1 MLVWLLLAM
10 TSAQHFRMPETISE
24 EDKFNFHQLVPQNA
38 RNIALLRWPDSRGHS
53 FVVSRP
59 IQKGLPVLVMDPEYI
74 LTSFDAYPWAPLF
87 EDAPAHIQLMA
98 RLIYEKFEGNE
109 NSLIY
114 NYLGTLP
121 LEYHLMVNFTNSD
134 WQLLDKHRTFER
146 RIVDVVD
153 VVNTH
158 PVFVDTVKNSTV
170 RSEVLELESWKWAYC
185 TATSRAF
192 AIGRGLWKQL
202 KGYAP
207 VPADNFYEGLA
218 LAPFL
223 DLPNHSPL
231 PLKYRHR
238 NMAIEK
244 PFALGT
250 NPRGMYLLA
259 DRDFPEVGVEFTY
272 SYGNLTNLG
281 LLAQFGFILDK
292 NLDDIFPVLT
302 PIPGP
307 CFAIKNEEACEYIM
321 QAYELNTDLLH
332 HVLTAIEPEADLI
345 PASVILEYY
354 EDLPRKQMTKGKFLA
369 ALKQYREH
377 LVRIRREEFKQAL
390 RTARRQLAE
399 AREDREKLLIRYGV
413 SEKVL
418 VYEHLKLTDRTLLAL
433 VAGDLAL

>member
-1 MLVWLLLAM
+1 
-10 TSAQHFRMPETISE
+10 MPETISE
-24 EDKFNFHQLVPQNA
+24 DDKFHFHQLVPQNS
-38 RNIALLRWPDSRGHS
+38 RNIALLRWPDDRGHS
-53 FVVSRP
+53 FVVSKP
-59 IQKGLPVLVMDPEYI
+59 IQKGLPVLVIDPEYI

-109 NSLIY
+109 DSLIY
-114 NYLGTLP
+114 HYMGTLP

-134 WQLLDKHRTFER
+134 WQLFDKHRSFER

-170 RSEVLELESWKWAYC
+170 KSEVLELETWKWAYC
-185 TATSRAF
+185 AATSRAF
-192 AIGRGLWKQL
+192 AMGRGLWKQL
-202 KGYAP
+202 KGYPP

-231 PLKYRHR
+231 PLKYRRR
-238 NMAIEK
+238 NMPIEK
-244 PFALGT
+244 PFAMGAE
-250 NPRGMYLLA
+250 PRGMYLLA
-259 DRDFPEVGVEFTY
+259 DRDYPKTGVEFTY

-281 LLAQFGFILDK
+281 LLAQFGFIIDK

-332 HVLTAIEPEADLI
+332 HVLTVVEPEAELI
-345 PASVILEYY
+345 SAEIIEEYY
-354 EDLPRKQMTKGKFLA
+354 ADLPRKHMTKGKFLSA
-369 ALKQYREH
+369 MRLYRGH
-377 LVRIRREEFKQAL
+377 LVRVRNEDFKQPL
-390 RTARRQLAE
+390 RIARRLQAE
-399 AREDREKLLIRYGV
+399 AKEYRENLLIGYGV

-418 VYEHLKLTDRTLLAL
+418 VYEQLKLTDRTLLAL
-433 VAGDLAL
+433 LAADLAL